1 MHQPLQR
8 YGARFRSESADRD
21 GAGWF
26 AVIGRAA
33 HDAESVRVVS
43 TLEER
48 VAPIGADGLAF
59 AVVRATG
66 GEKPQ
71 VSVNTRDGR
80 RVLAGPL
87 VA

>member
-1 MHQPLQR
+1 MQR
-8 YGARFRSESADRD
+8 YGTRFRSESADRN
-21 GAGWF
+21 GTGWF

-48 VAPIGADGLAF
+48 IAPIGPDGLAF
-59 AVVRATG
+59 AVVRAIG
-66 GEKPQ
+66 SEKPQ

-80 RVLAGPL
+80 QVLAGPL